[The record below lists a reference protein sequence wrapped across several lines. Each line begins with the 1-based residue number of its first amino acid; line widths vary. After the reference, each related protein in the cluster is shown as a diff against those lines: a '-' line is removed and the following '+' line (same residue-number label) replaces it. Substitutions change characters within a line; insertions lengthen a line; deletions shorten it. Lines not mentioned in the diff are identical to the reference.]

1 MTYVAL
7 KESGFPKERVI
18 GMAGILDSA
27 RMAHFIH
34 EKIGYGAGQI
44 RASVMGGHGDDMV
57 PLPKFSTVAGV
68 PLTDVLDEEEILEIV
83 ERTKG
88 GGAEIVGYLKT
99 GSAYYAPAKSTAIM
113 VEAILK
119 DTKQIHPCAVY
130 LDGHYGHSDVVSG
143 VPVAL
148 GANGVEKLFEM
159 TLSEGQ
165 KRRFAKSVDSVKGMI
180 DVLKEKKFFD
190 EETR

>member
-1 MTYVAL
+1 M
-7 KESGFPKERVI
+7 
-18 GMAGILDSA
+18 
-27 RMAHFIH
+27 
-34 EKIGYGAGQI
+34 
-44 RASVMGGHGDDMV
+44 
-57 PLPKFSTVAGV
+57 
-68 PLTDVLDEEEILEIV
+68 LDEEEILEVV

-99 GSAYYAPAKSTAIM
+99 GSAYYAPAKSTALM

-119 DTKQIHPCAVY
+119 DTKQIHPCAVL

-165 KRRFAKSVDSVKGMI
+165 KRKFAKSVNSVKSMI
-180 DVLKEKKFFD
+180 AILNEKNFFNK
-190 EETR
+190 